1 MIEIINIKKKFQE
14 QSVLKGVSIS
24 VSNNEIIA
32 IKGES
37 GAGKTTLLK
46 CIGLLDDIDSG
57 IIKVNGKDT
66 SRLNESQKCQFRN
79 KEVGFVF
86 QFHNL
91 LPEFSAIENI
101 LMPSFI
107 SKNHTEN
114 YRQYAEDLIDTLN
127 IINIKDKRPNQISGG
142 EQQRVAIARA
152 LINKPKIILADEPS
166 GNLDSRQSEEM
177 FKLFH
182 TLRNKYSTIFLIVT
196 HNNTLANM
204 CDRHITLED
213 GKILV

>member
-66 SRLNESQKCQFRN
+66 SSLNESQKCQFRN

-107 SKNHTEN
+107 SKNHNEN
-114 YRQYAEDLIDTLN
+114 CRQYAEDLIDTLN